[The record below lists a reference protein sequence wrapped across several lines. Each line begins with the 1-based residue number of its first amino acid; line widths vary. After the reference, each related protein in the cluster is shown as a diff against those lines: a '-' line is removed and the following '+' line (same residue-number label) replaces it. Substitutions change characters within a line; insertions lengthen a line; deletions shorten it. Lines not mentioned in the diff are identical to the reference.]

1 MIALAVVLL
10 IALAVGVPL
19 LFALGL
25 AAWVGLGGLPM
36 TVLVEQMISTLNV
49 FTLVAIPLFLLMGQ
63 IMTHAGITGSIV
75 GFANAL
81 LGRFRGGLALA
92 NIGAG
97 IFFAGIS
104 GSAVADTTAIGSIMI
119 PAMKREGYGG
129 GFAGAVTAAAGALGP
144 IIPPSILMVIYGV
157 QTSTSIEGLF
167 LGGVLP
173 GLFMGAG
180 LVAVTGFVAR
190 RRDYPVHPAVGVRE
204 GMRAFLIAL
213 PALFLPFIIVFGI
226 VTGVFTVTES
236 AAIAVLYAIAYTL
249 VIAVWRRR
257 FSIRTFVHLF
267 GRSALETAVVAV
279 VIAASAAV
287 AWPLTRSQVPQ
298 ATVEW
303 MQVTV
308 GDPFLILLL
317 INAFLIVLGMF
328 LAPAAGVILAT
339 PLIEPLAR
347 SIGMDPIQIGVM
359 VVFNLNLGIL
369 TPPVGLSLFITA
381 RIAGTSFAEQVKEV
395 LPFLAVGMVTLA
407 LVTYW
412 PAFTLWLPQIVAN

>member
-1 MIALAVVLL
+1 MIALAIVLL
-10 IALAVGVPL
+10 VALAVGVPL

-25 AAWVGLGGLPM
+25 AGWVGLGGLPT

-63 IMTHAGITGSIV
+63 IMTHAGITQTLV

-104 GSAVADTTAIGSIMI
+104 GSAIADTTALGSIMI

-167 LGGVLP
+167 LAGVAP

-180 LVAVTGFVAR
+180 LIAVTGMSAR
-190 RRDYPVHPAVGVRE
+190 RRGYPVHPGIGVRE
-204 GMRAFLIAL
+204 GVRAFLVAL

-236 AAIAVLYAIAYTL
+236 AAIAVLYAIVYAIVFAAWKGRL
-249 VIAVWRRR
+249 DVRA
-257 FSIRTFVHLF
+257 FAHLF

-303 MQVTV
+303 MQMAV

-359 VVFNLNLGIL
+359 MVFNLNLGIL

-381 RIAGTSFAEQVKEV
+381 RIAGTSFAEQVREV
-395 LPFLAVGMVTLA
+395 LPFLAVGFVTLA
-407 LVTYW
+407 FVTYW
-412 PAFTLWLPQIVAN
+412 PAFTLWVPALFMS